1 MATVEECR
9 QALDTLSE
17 RMAAHAAELSGK
29 VSIDRPMVCRLR
41 DLGMAFHGRLK
52 DGVIMNIEPG
62 DDPKARI
69 TLELTSD
76 DLVALVAGRLDFA
89 RSWASGRLS
98 VKANVLDLVKLRKL
112 L

>member
-1 MATVEECR
+1 MATLEECR
-9 QALDTLSE
+9 QALDTLSA
-17 RMAAHAAELSGK
+17 RMAEHAAELKGK

-41 DLGMAFHGRLK
+41 DLRTAFHGRLK
-52 DGVIMNIEPG
+52 DGMFINIEPG
-62 DDPKARI
+62 DDPNARI
-69 TLELTSD
+69 TLDLTSD
-76 DLVALVAGRLDFA
+76 DLVALVDGRLDFA